1 MSRPV
6 FRFAPS
12 PNGRLH
18 LGHAYSALLN
28 ERMARESGG
37 RFLLRIEDIDRP
49 RCTEAL
55 TQALLA
61 DLAWLGLAWEE
72 PVLRQSAFLA
82 DYHDAQRRLRDMGL
96 LYPCFCSRR
105 DIALAAGRTVA
116 RDPEG
121 QPLYPGTCR
130 RLSGAERSRRIGQ
143 AEPHAWRIAMDD
155 AVTRIGEPL
164 SFVEESSG
172 MPVREPVHA
181 EAWGD
186 VVLARKDI
194 GTSYHI
200 AVIVDDARQDVT
212 QVVRGRDLF
221 HATSIHLV
229 LQHLLRLPTP
239 RYFHH
244 ALVDDTEGRKLSKRL
259 GSKSLADLRD
269 EGVTAEDVRR
279 VLGFPPAHRHPRESR
294 DP

>member
-28 ERMARESGG
+28 ERMARETGG

-49 RCTEAL
+49 RCTDAL
-55 TQALLA
+55 TEAMLA

-72 PVLRQSAFLA
+72 PVLRQSEHLT
-82 DYHDAQRRLRDMGL
+82 DYHDAQQRLRDMDL
-96 LYPCFCSRR
+96 TYPCFCSRR
-105 DIALAAGRTVA
+105 DIALATAATRE

-130 RLSGAERSRRIGQ
+130 HLSAEERARRLAQG
-143 AEPHAWRIAMDD
+143 EPHAWRLAMDK
-155 AVTRIGEPL
+155 AVASIGAPL
-164 SFVEESSG
+164 FFTEEGSG
-172 MPVREPVHA
+172 VPAREPAHA

-186 VVLARKDI
+186 VVLVRKDI

-200 AVIVDDARQDVT
+200 AVVIDDARQGVT

-229 LQHLLRLPTP
+229 LQHLLGLPTP
-239 RYFHH
+239 LYVHH
-244 ALVDDTEGRKLSKRL
+244 ALIDDAEGRKLSKSL

-269 EGVTAEDVRR
+269 EGVSPQDVRQA
-279 VLGFPPAHRHPRESR
+279 LGF
-294 DP
+294 

>member
-28 ERMARESGG
+28 ARMAREVHG

-55 TQALLA
+55 TQAMLA

-72 PVLRQSAFLA
+72 PVLRQSAHLA
-82 DYHDAQRRLRDMGL
+82 DYHAAQQRLRDMDL

-105 DIALAAGRTVA
+105 DVALAAA
-116 RDPEG
+116 DERDPEG

-130 RLSGAERSRRIGQ
+130 HLSDEERSHRLAQ
-143 AEPHAWRIAMDD
+143 SVPHAWRIAMDK
-155 AVTRIGEPL
+155 ALARIGAPL
-164 SFVEESSG
+164 SFTEEGSG
-172 MPVREPVHA
+172 AVVREPAQA

-186 VVLARKDI
+186 VVLVRKDI

-200 AVIVDDARQDVT
+200 AVVIDDARQGVT

-221 HATSIHLV
+221 HATAIHLV
-229 LQHLLRLPTP
+229 LQHLLGLPTP
-239 RYFHH
+239 RYWHH
-244 ALVDDTEGRKLSKRL
+244 ALIDDAEGRKLSKSL
-259 GSKSLADLRD
+259 GSKSLADLRA
-269 EGVTAEDVRR
+269 EGVTPLDVRQA
-279 VLGFPPAHRHPRESR
+279 LGFV
-294 DP
+294 

>member
-28 ERMARESGG
+28 VRMAREAGG

-49 RCTEAL
+49 RCTDTL
-55 TQALLA
+55 TDAMLT

-72 PVLRQSAFLA
+72 PVPRQSAHLA
-82 DYHDAQRRLRDMGL
+82 DYHAAQARLRDMDL

-105 DIALAAGRTVA
+105 DIALSAAETHE

-130 RLSGAERSRRIGQ
+130 HLSGEERAHRIARG
-143 AEPHAWRIAMDD
+143 EPHAWRIAMDK
-155 AVTRIGEPL
+155 AVASIGAPL
-164 SFVEESSG
+164 FFIEEGST
-172 MPVREPVHA
+172 VRAHA

-186 VVLARKDI
+186 VALVRKDI

-200 AVIVDDARQDVT
+200 AVVIDDARQGVT

-221 HATSIHLV
+221 HATSIHV
-229 LQHLLRLPTP
+229 LLQELLELPTP

-244 ALVDDTEGRKLSKRL
+244 ALIDDAEGRKLSKSL
-259 GSKSLADLRD
+259 GSKSLADLRA
-269 EGVTAEDVRR
+269 EGITAQDVRQA
-279 VLGFPPAHRHPRESR
+279 LGFE
-294 DP
+294 

>member
-28 ERMARESGG
+28 EKMARAQGG
-37 RFLLRIEDIDRP
+37 RLLLRIEDIDLP

-55 TQALLA
+55 TEAMLA
-61 DLAWLGLAWEE
+61 DLAWLGLVWEQ
-72 PVLRQSAFLA
+72 PVLRQSEHLA
-82 DYHDAQRRLRDMGL
+82 DYHAVQQRLRNEDL

-105 DIALAAGRTVA
+105 DIALATGATAR

-121 QPLYPGTCR
+121 QPVYPGTCR
-130 RLSGAERSRRIGQ
+130 HLGAAERARRSSAG
-143 AEPHAWRIAMDD
+143 EPHAWRIVMDE
-155 AVTRIGEPL
+155 AVARIGGPL
-164 SFVEESSG
+164 VFSEESSG
-172 MPVREPVHA
+172 TALREVAHP

-200 AVIVDDARQDVT
+200 AVVVDDARQGVSHI
-212 QVVRGRDLF
+212 VRGRDLF
-221 HATSIHLV
+221 HATAIHRL
-229 LQHLLRLPTP
+229 LQHLLGLSAPS
-239 RYFHH
+239 YFHH
-244 ALVDDTEGRKLSKRL
+244 ALIDDEEGRKLSKSL
-259 GSKSLADLRD
+259 GSKSLADLRA
-269 EGVTAEDVRR
+269 ESVTAQDVRR
-279 VLGFPPAHRHPRESR
+279 ALGF
-294 DP
+294 

>member
-1 MSRPV
+1 MSLPI

-28 ERMARESGG
+28 ERMARETGG
-37 RFLLRIEDIDRP
+37 RFLLRVEDIDRP
-49 RCTEAL
+49 RCTDAL
-55 TQALLA
+55 TEAMLA
-61 DLAWLGLAWEE
+61 DLAWLGLVWEE
-72 PVLRQSAFLA
+72 PVLRQSEHLT
-82 DYHDAQRRLRDMGL
+82 DYHDAQRRLRELGL

-105 DIALAAGRTVA
+105 DIALAAAETGE

-130 RLSGAERSRRIGQ
+130 HLSAEERSRRLAHG
-143 AEPHAWRIAMDD
+143 EPHAWRIAMDE
-155 AVTRIGEPL
+155 AVARIGAAL
-164 SFVEESSG
+164 FFTEEGSS
-172 MPVREPVHA
+172 MRAQA

-186 VVLARKDI
+186 VVLVRKDI

-200 AVIVDDARQDVT
+200 AVVVDDARQGVT

-221 HATSIHLV
+221 HATSIHV
-229 LQHLLRLPTP
+229 LLQELLELPTP

-244 ALVDDTEGRKLSKRL
+244 ALIDDDAGRKLSKSL
-259 GSKSLADLRD
+259 GSKSLADLRA
-269 EGVTAEDVRR
+269 EGGTAQGVRQA
-279 VLGFPPAHRHPRESR
+279 LGFE
-294 DP
+294 

>member
-28 ERMARESGG
+28 ERMARETGG

-49 RCTEAL
+49 RCTDAL
-55 TQALLA
+55 TEAMLA

-72 PVLRQSAFLA
+72 PVLRQSAHIS
-82 DYHDAQRRLRDMGL
+82 DYHDAQQRLRDMDL
-96 LYPCFCSRR
+96 TYPCFCSRR
-105 DIALAAGRTVA
+105 DIALATAVTGE

-130 RLSGAERSRRIGQ
+130 HLSVEESSRRLTQGD
-143 AEPHAWRIAMDD
+143 PHAWRLAMDK
-155 AVTRIGEPL
+155 AVAFIGAPL
-164 SFVEESSG
+164 FFSEEGSSV
-172 MPVREPVHA
+172 PAHA
-181 EAWGD
+181 EVWGD
-186 VVLARKDI
+186 VVLVRKDI

-200 AVIVDDARQDVT
+200 AVVIDDARQGVT

-229 LQHLLRLPTP
+229 LQHLLGLPTP
-239 RYFHH
+239 LYLHH
-244 ALVDDTEGRKLSKRL
+244 ALIDDAEGRKLSKSL

-269 EGVTAEDVRR
+269 EGVSPQDVRQA
-279 VLGFPPAHRHPRESR
+279 LGF
-294 DP
+294 